1 MHSFKKIRTMTY
13 MKSPVI
19 TNKMKWLHLPDH
31 DFIDFGATEL
41 CRPIEIPLPED
52 IGYSVA
58 KCVHL
63 PFNII
68 LYSGYYIF
76 KTKNPGKFFPMGNAK
91 SVWTEPLLMINSVST
106 GSGVIIDSSGANLM
120 VGSSFGTLFQY
131 AVEYDNTF
139 SLELG
144 EDIKFTTLGVTYSD
158 MCSMI
163 GKDDADNILHALS
176 LTDIPSSTIV
186 GIPAHITSL
195 LHSCIPDHFT
205 GKIGVLFTQARVL
218 DYICALADY
227 FLSNVK
233 SGKLSLADRKLIQK
247 IYDELSESSGSVPAI
262 SELSL
267 NHGKSGKLLNHG
279 FKELY
284 GMSIFKFISEQ
295 RLAKAHDALLQ
306 TDIPMKTL
314 AINLGYS
321 DVNHFIYAF
330 GKKFGYTPGS
340 LRKNRTFGL

>member
-1 MHSFKKIRTMTY
+1 MTS

-19 TNKMKWLHLPDH
+19 TNTMKWLHLPDH
-31 DFIDFGATEL
+31 DFVDFGATEL
-41 CRPIEIPLPED
+41 CRPIEMPLPED

-58 KCVHL
+58 QCVHL

-68 LYSGYYIF
+68 LYSGYYRF

-91 SVWTEPLLMINSVST
+91 SVWTEPLLMINSVPT

-131 AVEYDNTF
+131 ALDYDNIF

-144 EDIKFTTLGVTYSD
+144 EDIEFTTLGVTYSD
-158 MCSMI
+158 ICSMI
-163 GKDDADNILHALS
+163 GKDAADNILQALG
-176 LTDIPSSTIV
+176 LTVIPSSKIV
-186 GIPAHITSL
+186 DIPAHITSL

-205 GKIGVLFTQARVL
+205 GKIGVLFTQARVF

-227 FLSNVK
+227 FLSKVT
-233 SGKLSLADRKLIQK
+233 SDGLSVSDRKLIQK
-247 IYDELSESSGSVPAI
+247 MYDELYESSGKVPAI
-262 SELSL
+262 NELSL
-267 NHGKSGKLLNHG
+267 KYGKPGKVLNQG

-295 RLAKAHDALLQ
+295 RLTKAQDALLQ

-314 AINLGYS
+314 AVNLGYS

-330 GKKFGYTPGS
+330 GRKFGYTPGS
-340 LRKNRTFGL
+340 LRKNKFLAKQ